1 MEVDNGFGQTVIEK
15 KRDEAAER
23 VQKLFQDFLEEFEIE
38 EDGKKLH
45 KYAILAEEL
54 AAPEKNTLTGT
65 RDYLIFIWVKTMQQ
79 CVFEDNSVLKEF
91 KWNIKS

>member
-65 RDYLIFIWVKTMQQ
+65 WELHFYRI
-79 CVFEDNSVLKEF
+79 
-91 KWNIKS
+91 

>member
-45 KYAILAEEL
+45 KYKILAEEL
-54 AAPEKNTLTGT
+54 AAPEKNTLVVDI
-65 RDYLIFIWVKTMQQ
+65 RHSFLLIWVGYK
-79 CVFEDNSVLKEF
+79 
-91 KWNIKS
+91 NIKLRILKFYFEYFRIFF

>member
-45 KYAILAEEL
+45 KYKILAEEL
-54 AAPEKNTLTGT
+54 AAPEKNTLVVDIRHGLLFFKFS
-65 RDYLIFIWVKTMQQ
+65 RKT
-79 CVFEDNSVLKEF
+79 VVARLLSTKNSYGGLL
-91 KWNIKS
+91 